1 MAHRRESLNRGG
13 QGAADGESMNR
24 TVKQLVVG
32 FAACTILGLF
42 FATHLYLLFN
52 YLQNV
57 PLTWARAIRSQL
69 VTWYLWG
76 ALAIFVVKLARRIP
90 FDRTHI
96 GKALLVHV
104 PTAAIVSVLHLM
116 LSTTWSWAVEGTE
129 HSLDDWLAGLRFL
142 LLVSF
147 HWNVFTYASILAFV
161 HAWDYYQRYRD
172 RELRASRL
180 EAQLVEARLGAL
192 EMQLHPHFLFNT
204 LNTIAT
210 LIHEDADAADRMVT
224 RLSDLLRVVLRREAG
239 QTVSL
244 AEEIDFVRKY
254 LEIESVRFQ
263 DRLEVRWR
271 IDPNAHQATVPM
283 LLLQPL
289 VENAVRH
296 GVAQVDGPCL
306 IEITVRRV
314 DERLHLEVMD
324 NGPGIR
330 DGCDS
335 DHHAG
340 MGLRN
345 TRERLQQL
353 YGCRFSCELEHRPD
367 GGCAARITIPYV
379 TQPVGTAQHGD

>member
-1 MAHRRESLNRGG
+1 M
-13 QGAADGESMNR
+13 
-24 TVKQLVVG
+24 
-32 FAACTILGLF
+32 
-42 FATHLYLLFN
+42 
-52 YLQNV
+52 
-57 PLTWARAIRSQL
+57 
-69 VTWYLWG
+69 
-76 ALAIFVVKLARRIP
+76 
-90 FDRTHI
+90 
-96 GKALLVHV
+96 VHV

-116 LSTTWSWAVEGTE
+116 LSTTWSWAIEGTE

-180 EAQLVEARLGAL
+180 EAQLAEARLGAL

-271 IDPNAHQATVPM
+271 IDPNAHQATVPK

-289 VENAVRH
+289 VENAVQH

-314 DERLHLEVMD
+314 DEKVHLKVMD
-324 NGPGIR
+324 NGPGIG

-335 DHHAG
+335 DDRAG
-340 MGLRN
+340 IGLRN
-345 TRERLQQL
+345 TRDRLQQL
-353 YGCRFSCELEHRPD
+353 YGCRFSLKLEHQPD
-367 GGCAARITIPYV
+367 GGCATCVTIPYV